1 MSSVFNQLTFKRQ
14 PDIQYKSKEEIA
26 AFQNERLQEQM
37 AYVYA
42 NSPYYKRVFDENHVS
57 PEDIKTVDDLQR
69 LPVTTKNELQKFN
82 NDFFCVPQSEI
93 VDIVTTSGTTGDP
106 VVVGLTKHDL
116 DRLSYNEFL
125 TFSAAELTKDDII
138 QLTCTLDKRF
148 MAGMAYFLGAV
159 ELGTGI
165 VRVGGGVPQLQWDTI
180 QRIHPTTLMCV
191 PSFLIKLAEFAEK
204 NGIDFHKSGIKKAI
218 CIGES
223 IRTKEF
229 GFTELS
235 KHIDERWGEIK
246 LYNTYASTEMQ
257 TGFSEC
263 SFGCGGHHQP
273 ELIIVEFLDE
283 NNKPVADDEPGEVTI
298 THIGV
303 EGMPLVRF
311 KTGDICYHH
320 TEKCKCGRN
329 TMRLSAVIG
338 RRSQML
344 KVKGTTVYPPALF
357 DVLDPLPEVANYV
370 VEAFTNEL
378 GTDEIKIL
386 VGTNI
391 PSEEL
396 QKKIKDLYR
405 AKVRVAP
412 IIEIAD
418 PVDVDKI
425 RIVEGQRKITKFVDK
440 R

>member
-1 MSSVFNQLTFKRQ
+1 
-14 PDIQYKSKEEIA
+14 
-26 AFQNERLQEQM
+26 
-37 AYVYA
+37 
-42 NSPYYKRVFDENHVS
+42 
-57 PEDIKTVDDLQR
+57 
-69 LPVTTKNELQKFN
+69 
-82 NDFFCVPQSEI
+82 
-93 VDIVTTSGTTGDP
+93 
-106 VVVGLTKHDL
+106 
-116 DRLSYNEFL
+116 
-125 TFSAAELTKDDII
+125 
-138 QLTCTLDKRF
+138 
-148 MAGMAYFLGAV
+148 
-159 ELGTGI
+159 
-165 VRVGGGVPQLQWDTI
+165 
-180 QRIHPTTLMCV
+180 
-191 PSFLIKLAEFAEK
+191 
-204 NGIDFHKSGIKKAI
+204 
-218 CIGES
+218 
-223 IRTKEF
+223 
-229 GFTELS
+229 
-235 KHIDERWGEIK
+235 
-246 LYNTYASTEMQ
+246 
-257 TGFSEC
+257 
-263 SFGCGGHHQP
+263 
-273 ELIIVEFLDE
+273 VEFLDE
-283 NNKPVADDEPGEVTI
+283 NNKPVADNEPGEVTI

-378 GTDEIKIL
+378 GTDEIKIS

-412 IIEIAD
+412 IIEFAD
-418 PVDVDKI
+418 PADVDKI